1 MPLIGVLL
9 LLILALC
16 TESST
21 KADNAQV
28 TNTYP
33 ELLKLSKNITK
44 RESGCPEGQQR
55 EGSFCCRPCLPG
67 ERKKDDCKA
76 DGDKLV
82 CEPCSEGKEYTD
94 KEHHSPTCR
103 RCGICDGEHGLEVE
117 KKCTKTQNTKCRCKS
132 NYFCNTPPCEHCNPC
147 STCEH
152 GIIEDCTPT
161 NDTRCKAGS
170 TSHLHLL
177 WLLILVPIAAAFIL
191 WRVKRR
197 RRNNNLPL
205 SEPTSPD
212 TVILFFFQT
221 LT

>member
-1 MPLIGVLL
+1 MSHPALVLGPGEPGRGCHLSPRAVPGAAGTWSSSFTSSDRSPAMPGIGVLL
-9 LLILALC
+9 LLILATC

-28 TNTYP
+28 TNTYS

-67 ERKKDDCKA
+67 ERKKDGCKA

-117 KKCTKTQNTKCRCKS
+117 KNCTKTQNTKCRCKS

-147 STCEH
+147 ST
-152 GIIEDCTPT
+152 
-161 NDTRCKAGS
+161 
-170 TSHLHLL
+170 
-177 WLLILVPIAAAFIL
+177 
-191 WRVKRR
+191 
-197 RRNNNLPL
+197 
-205 SEPTSPD
+205 
-212 TVILFFFQT
+212 
-221 LT
+221 